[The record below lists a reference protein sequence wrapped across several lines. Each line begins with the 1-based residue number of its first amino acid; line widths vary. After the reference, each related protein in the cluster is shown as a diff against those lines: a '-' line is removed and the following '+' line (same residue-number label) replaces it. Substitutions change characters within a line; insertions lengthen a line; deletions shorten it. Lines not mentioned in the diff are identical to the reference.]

1 MKKLIASA
9 LLVAS
14 AATAS
19 AQIQTIDFKGD
30 LRSKFGLGVGVTA
43 DLTDNIEFSPAAN
56 FYFGD
61 ITNVQAEADFHY
73 KFDLG
78 DDFTLYPLVGAG
90 LDFNNA
96 KDSKS
101 DVNFL
106 VNLGCG
112 VKKDFT
118 SNLAG
123 FVECKYQWVG
133 GGGETYFSLGIKLAI

>member
-1 MKKLIASA
+1 MKKLFASA
-9 LLVAS
+9 LLAAS
-14 AATAS
+14 VATAS
-19 AQIQTIDFKGD
+19 AQVQTLDFKGD
-30 LRSKFGLGVGVTA
+30 LRSTFGLGVGITA

-56 FYFGD
+56 FYFD
-61 ITNVQAEADFHY
+61 DVTNVQAEADFHY

-101 DVNFL
+101 DINFL

-118 SNLAG
+118 SKFAG

-133 GGGETYFSLGIKLAI
+133 GHGDTYFSLGVKLAI